1 MTCIVAVALVVAA
14 LGCVIPV
21 LPGGFLALAAIALWA
36 VVEQSLT
43 GWLVLVLA
51 TLLIL
56 AGQVVKYVWPG
67 RRLARSGVLARSI
80 LAGGLLGI
88 VGFFVVP
95 VVGLPLGFVLGIFLA
110 ELARAD
116 GVLRRLGVHG
126 GGPQGDRTVG
136 ARRAGER
143 PARRRRVGHR
153 PGDGR
158 LTASRGAV
166 ASPGP

>member
-1 MTCIVAVALVVAA
+1 MPWWGDLLVAVTLVVAA

-43 GWLVLVLA
+43 GWIVLVLA
-51 TLLIL
+51 ALLIL

-110 ELARAD
+110 ELARTD
-116 GVLRRLGVHG
+116 GASAAWASTVEALKATGLSVLVEL
-126 GGPQGDRTVG
+126 
-136 ARRAGER
+136 
-143 PARRRRVGHR
+143 
-153 PGDGR
+153 
-158 LTASRGAV
+158 ASVLLAGAV
-166 ASPGP
+166 WATAVVAVV

>member
-1 MTCIVAVALVVAA
+1 MPWWGDVLVAAALVLAA

-36 VVEQSLT
+36 AVEQSLT

-56 AGQVVKYVWPG
+56 AGQVVKYAWPG

-110 ELARAD
+110 ELARTD
-116 GVLRRLGVHG
+116 GV
-126 GGPQGDRTVG
+126 PAAWASTVEALKATG
-136 ARRAGER
+136 LSVLVE
-143 PARRRRVGHR
+143 
-153 PGDGR
+153 
-158 LTASRGAV
+158 LASVLLAGAV
-166 ASPGP
+166 WATALVTLA